1 MRELDKA
8 LADISAIR
16 NQMARGTQFR
26 GYGPA
31 TIALTGLVALATG
44 ALQGLWLADP
54 KAEIAHYV
62 ALWTATAIL
71 SVIVVGIEM
80 IARSRRLHRGF
91 ADEMIYS
98 AIEQFIPAGAVGVL
112 LTVVILLYAPQN
124 GWMLPGLWQL
134 IVSLGMFAAC
144 RSLPRAMFA
153 VAVWY
158 LATGLGVLA
167 FANESHALS
176 PLAMALPFGAG
187 QLLMAAILYANM
199 DSADV
204 ED

>member
-44 ALQGLWLADP
+44 AFQGLWLDDP
-54 KAEIAHYV
+54 KTDIAHYV

-91 ADEMIYS
+91 ADEMIHS
-98 AIEQFIPAGAVGVL
+98 AIEQFIPAGAIGVL

-167 FANESHALS
+167 FANESHSLS

-199 DSADV
+199 DSADG

>member
-44 ALQGLWLADP
+44 ALQGLWLDDP
-54 KAEIAHYV
+54 KTDIAHYV

-91 ADEMIYS
+91 ADEMIHS
-98 AIEQFIPAGAVGVL
+98 AIEQFIPAGAAGIL

-167 FANESHALS
+167 FANENYSLS
-176 PLAMALPFGAG
+176 PLAMALPFGIG

-199 DSADV
+199 DSADG